1 MMEWNLFLIVAAAGF
16 GFYIGENKRTIE
28 GEKRFFVVCVG
39 LALVFCASR
48 YKWEEMADSKGAYVV
63 DGWSQERIGVLFK
76 APRDSADDY
85 DGRDRFSP
93 F

>member
-1 MMEWNLFLIVAAAGF
+1 MMEWNLFLIVAAAAF

-48 YKWEEMADSKGAYVV
+48 YSWQKIADSEGAYVV

-76 APRDSADDY
+76 APRDTSGDDE
-85 DGRDRFSP
+85 RDRYSP